1 MSDFFPQRPNVEP
14 KIYAYTD
21 SHPEYA
27 GFLKIGYTSRNVR
40 ERMEEHYPTKAP
52 KQIWKIV
59 LETSAVRNDGTVF
72 TDRDVHRYLRKKKFK
87 NPNSSEWFECTEK
100 DVMAAV
106 LAVRRRE
113 INEENRSLDFPM
125 RPEQKAAVNMAA
137 SYFAKAKK
145 ENTKK
150 VPHFLWNAKMRF
162 GKTFATYQLAKKMG
176 WKKVLIL
183 TFKPAVE
190 SAWEDDLKSH
200 IDFEGWQF
208 ISRKNAIASEVD
220 KKRPV
225 ICFGSFQDYLGKN
238 TVGGIKAKN
247 EWVHTTHW
255 DCVVLDEY
263 HFGAWRDSA
272 KELFEAE
279 KGEQDTTPDFT
290 EDELPITT
298 DAYLYLTGTP
308 FRSISTGEFIED
320 QIYNWT
326 YTDEQRAKAAW
337 KGKDN
342 PYLSLPRMVM
352 LTYKMPESVRSVAL
366 EGEYDEFD
374 LNEFFSAEGKEKNA
388 HFKHESEVQKW
399 LDLIRGEITKDALKL
414 GRDKP
419 PMPYSDTRLL
429 HVLSHTLWYLPSVSS
444 CFAMMNLLKQK
455 QNSLY
460 HKYQV
465 IVAAGNKAGMGADA
479 LDPVEEAMDN
489 PLQSQT
495 ITLSCGKLMTG
506 VSVRPWT
513 GIFMLRNVQ
522 SPETYFQAAFRVQTP
537 WTIKN
542 PDGESPNQEEV
553 LKKECYIFDFAP
565 NRALKQIADYSCSL
579 SIGGESPEAKIKEFI
594 QFLPI
599 LAFDGSSMKQID
611 ATGVLDMAMSGTTS
625 TLLARRWESPLLVN
639 VDNFTLE
646 RLLSNEAAM
655 RALMNIE
662 GFRSLNKDIIET
674 IINKSE
680 TINKLKKQANEEKL
694 SVKEQKKLSEEE
706 KQRKDLRAQVQE
718 KLIKFAIRI
727 PIFMYLTDYRE
738 ETLHD
743 VITELEPELF
753 KKVTSLT
760 KQDFKILVDLDVFN
774 SSRMNDAVL
783 GFKRY
788 EDASLEYAGINKHQE
803 GKIGLFDI
811 SIENKRLRT
820 FTNERKL

>member
-1 MSDFFPQRPNVEP
+1 MSDFFPQRPKVEP
-14 KIYAYTD
+14 KIYAYMD

-27 GFLKIGYTSRNVR
+27 DLLKIGFTSRDVR

-52 KQIWKIV
+52 KQVWKII
-59 LETSAVRNDGTVF
+59 LEASAVRNDGTVF
-72 TDRDVHRYLRKKKFK
+72 TDRDIHRYLRKKKFK

-100 DVMAAV
+100 DVRAAI
-106 LAVRRRE
+106 LAVKRRE
-113 INEENRSLDFPM
+113 INEENRSLDFLM
-125 RPEQKAAVNMAA
+125 RPEQKAAVDMAA
-137 SYFAKAKK
+137 SYFVKAKK
-145 ENTKK
+145 ENSKK
-150 VPHFLWNAKMRF
+150 TPHFLWNAKMRF

-176 WKKVLIL
+176 WKKLLIL

-200 IDFEGWQF
+200 IEFEGWQF
-208 ISRKNAIASEVD
+208 VSKKNVIVPEVD

-238 TVGGIKAKN
+238 MVGGIKAKN

-263 HFGAWRDSA
+263 HFGAWRESA

-279 KGEQDTTPDFT
+279 KDEQDATPEFT
-290 EDELPITT
+290 EGELPITT

-308 FRSISTGEFIED
+308 FRSISIGEFLEN
-320 QIYNWT
+320 QIYHWT

-337 KGKDN
+337 KGKNN

-352 LTYKMPESVRSVAL
+352 LTYKMPESLRLVAL
-366 EGEYDEFD
+366 QGEYDEFD
-374 LNEFFSAEGKEKNA
+374 LNEFFAAEGKEKTA
-388 HFKHESEVQKW
+388 SFKHESEVQKW
-399 LDLIRGEITKDALKL
+399 LDLIRGEMTKDVLKL

-429 HVLSHTLWYLPSVSS
+429 RVLSHTLWYLPSVSS
-444 CFAMMNLLKQK
+444 CYAMVNLMKQK
-455 QNSLY
+455 QNSSY
-460 HKYQV
+460 HKYQI

-479 LDPVEEAMDN
+479 LEPVEQAMNN

-513 GIFMLRNVQ
+513 GIFMLRNME

-537 WTIKN
+537 WVIKN
-542 PDGESPNQEEV
+542 PDGDSSNQEEI

-579 SIGGESPEAKIKEFI
+579 SLGGESPEAKIKEFI
-594 QFLPI
+594 QFLPV
-599 LAFDGSSMKQID
+599 LAFDGSSMKEID

-646 RLLSNEAAM
+646 RLLNNEAAM
-655 RALMNIE
+655 KALMNIE
-662 GFRSLNKDIIET
+662 GFRSLSKDIIKT

-680 TINKLKKQANEEKL
+680 TINKLKKQANEKKL
-694 SVKEQKKLSEEE
+694 SVREQRKLSEEE
-706 KQRKDLRAQVQE
+706 KQHKDLRAQVQE

-743 VITELEPELF
+743 VITELETELF
-753 KKVTSLT
+753 KKVTGLT
-760 KQDFKILVDLDVFN
+760 KQDFKLLVCLEVFN

-803 GKIGLFDI
+803 AKIGLFDI
-811 SIENKRLRT
+811 SIENKKVRI
-820 FTNERKL
+820 FTNEREI

>member
-1 MSDFFPQRPNVEP
+1 MSDFFPQRPKVEP

-21 SHPEYA
+21 SHHEYV
-27 GFLKIGYTSRNVR
+27 GLLKIGYTSRDVR

-52 KQIWKIV
+52 KQVWKIV
-59 LETSAVRNDGTVF
+59 LEESAVRNDGTVF

-87 NPNSSEWFECTEK
+87 NPESSEWFECTEK
-100 DVMAAV
+100 DAQAAI

-113 INEENRSLDFPM
+113 INEENRTLAFPM
-125 RPEQKAAVNMAA
+125 RPEQKAAVDIAA
-137 SYFAKAKK
+137 NYFTKAKK
-145 ENTKK
+145 ENSKK
-150 VPHFLWNAKMRF
+150 TPHFLWNAKMRF

-190 SAWEDDLKSH
+190 CAWEDDLKSH

-208 ISRKNAIASEVD
+208 VSRKNAIASEVD
-220 KKRPV
+220 KKRPI

-238 TVGGIKAKN
+238 TAGGIKAKN
-247 EWVHTTHW
+247 EWVHSTHW

-263 HFGAWRDSA
+263 HFGAWRESA

-279 KGEQDTTPDFT
+279 KDEQDITPEFT
-290 EDELPITT
+290 EGELPITT

-308 FRSISTGEFIED
+308 FRSIFTGEFIEE
-320 QIYNWT
+320 QIYHWT

-337 KGKDN
+337 EGKDN

-366 EGEYDEFD
+366 QGEYDEFD

-388 HFKHESEVQKW
+388 RFKHESDVQKW
-399 LDLIRGEITKDALKL
+399 LDLIRGEMTKDALRL
-414 GRDKP
+414 GKDKP

-429 HVLSHTLWYLPSVSS
+429 HVLTHSLWYLPSVSS
-444 CFAMMNLLKQK
+444 CFAMANLLKQK

-479 LDPVEEAMDN
+479 LKPVEEGMDN

-513 GIFMLRNVQ
+513 GIFMLRNIE

-537 WTIKN
+537 WTMKN
-542 PDGESPNQEEV
+542 PDGESPNQEEI

-594 QFLPI
+594 QFLPV
-599 LAFDGSSMKQID
+599 LAFDGSSMRQID

-646 RLLSNEAAM
+646 RLLNNEAAM
-655 RALMNIE
+655 KALMNIE

-680 TINKLKKQANEEKL
+680 TINRLKKQANEEKL

-718 KLIKFAIRI
+718 KLIKFAVRI

-743 VITELEPELF
+743 VITEFESELF

-760 KQDFKILVDLDVFN
+760 KQDFKLLVSLNVFN

-803 GKIGLFDI
+803 ERIGLFDT
-811 SIENKRLRT
+811 SIENKKLRT
-820 FTNERKL
+820 FINQREL